1 MTTKIIV
8 INRALVKLGEERL
21 MSEMDNNKASR
32 TIEAIYDGLLE
43 SLLRDY
49 RWAFAIKRTKLAALS
64 EAPAYGY
71 STQYQLPADFLRID
85 EVLNSAL
92 IEAWSYSGERLSSA
106 PWQIEGRKILTDIES
121 PLHLRYGAKVTDPS
135 QWDSSFAEAFACL
148 LAYEMCESIT
158 QSSTKKQ
165 AAAQDFDTAIK
176 AARAA
181 SAIERPRIKQQE
193 TSWLTSRL

>member
-21 MSEMDNNKASR
+21 MSETDNNKASR

-49 RWAFAIKRTKLAALS
+49 RWAFSIKRAKLSALS
-64 EAPAYGY
+64 DAPAYGY
-71 STQYQLPADFLRID
+71 SHQYQLPADFLRMD

-92 IEAWSYSGERLSSA
+92 MSPLRGAIDQLRDS
-106 PWQIEGRKILTDIES
+106 PWQIEGRKILTDIEA

-148 LAYEMCESIT
+148 LAYEMSESIT

-165 AAAQDFDTAIK
+165 AAGQDFETAIK

-181 SAIERPRIKQQE
+181 SAIERPRIRQQE